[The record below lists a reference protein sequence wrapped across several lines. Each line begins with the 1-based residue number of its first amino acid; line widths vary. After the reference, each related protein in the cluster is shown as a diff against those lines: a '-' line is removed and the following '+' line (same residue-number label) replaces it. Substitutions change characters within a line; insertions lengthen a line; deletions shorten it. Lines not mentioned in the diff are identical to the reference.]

1 MKEKIKKIK
10 LRDVNLTLFGL
21 YTLFT
26 MYSINYTKRWAF
38 ILLSFVVYSIT
49 MFYLEVV
56 EIVRNYKINTSINI
70 QKYWDSKEVK
80 ND

>member
-10 LRDVNLTLFGL
+10 LRDVNLALFGL

-49 MFYLEVV
+49 MFYLEVI

-70 QKYWDSKEVK
+70 QKYLDNKEVK

>member
-10 LRDVNLTLFGL
+10 LKDVNLALFGL
-21 YTLFT
+21 YTFYT
-26 MYSINYTKRWAF
+26 MYMINYTKRWAF

-70 QKYWDSKEVK
+70 QKYWDSKE